1 MCVAFSEMLA
11 SLFPKRKTLGLCSF
25 IGIYKHIGVCKM
37 AGLVDNK
44 IEAGSGCCLG
54 CVVFLSLLVLAC
66 AIAYAIIGG
75 YCGA

>member
-1 MCVAFSEMLA
+1 
-11 SLFPKRKTLGLCSF
+11 
-25 IGIYKHIGVCKM
+25 M

-54 CVVFLSLLVLAC
+54 CVVFLSLLALAC